1 MTISFI
7 NVYLSKFPS
16 MTITQIEYV
25 VAVATYKSFVA
36 AAEKCFVTQPT
47 LSMQIQKLE
56 DELGVRIFDR
66 NKHPIAI
73 TDMGEL
79 IVAQG
84 RIALAECE
92 RIHEIIQTQQ
102 KAISGVFRF
111 AAIPTVAP
119 NILPGLL
126 ENYSKKYPSIKLHAS
141 EMETNQIILALRNN
155 EIDAALLSTPL
166 EEKDIKEY
174 PLFYETFVGYFS
186 DGEPALKKRTITP
199 DDIALDRIWLLNEGH
214 CMRNQIINLCSE
226 QVQKMQGERPYRYES
241 SNVETLRRM
250 VEKNGGMTVLP
261 ELATLEFTEDQIER
275 IRYFEDPEPVR
286 EVSLVTNG
294 HFVRMS
300 ILQTLMDEILL
311 LVPEKMRVQKKNRK
325 VLRIQSAKLHI

>member
-1 MTISFI
+1 
-7 NVYLSKFPS
+7 

-73 TDMGEL
+73 TEMGEM
-79 IVAQG
+79 IVTQS
-84 RIALAECE
+84 RVALAECE
-92 RIHEIIQTQQ
+92 RIHELIQTQQ
-102 KAISGVFRF
+102 KILSGTFKF

-126 ENYSKKYPSIKLHAS
+126 ENYSKKFPEMKLQVT

-155 EIDAALLSTPL
+155 EIDAGLLSTPL

-174 PLFYETFVGYFS
+174 PLFYEPFVGYFA
-186 DGEPALKKRTITP
+186 DGEPALKKRMINP
-199 DDIALDRIWLLNEGH
+199 KDISLERIWLLNEGH
-214 CMRNQIINLCSE
+214 CMRNQIINLCSD
-226 QVQKMQGERPYRYES
+226 QVQKLQAERPYRYES

-275 IRYFEDPEPVR
+275 IRYFEETEPVR
-286 EVSLVTNG
+286 EISLVTNG

-300 ILQTLMDEILL
+300 VLQTLMDEILK

-325 VLRIQSAKLHI
+325 VLRIQSAKLHL